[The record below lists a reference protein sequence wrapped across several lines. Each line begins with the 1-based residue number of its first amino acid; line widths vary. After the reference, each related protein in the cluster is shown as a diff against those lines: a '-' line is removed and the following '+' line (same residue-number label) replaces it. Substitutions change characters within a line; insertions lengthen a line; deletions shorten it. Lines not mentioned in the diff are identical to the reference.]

1 MASVRGLETVRVLRC
16 RVINQSIN
24 HELVNTNTKKQCDAR
39 GIRTP
44 NLEVWNLTRYR
55 CAMAS
60 CGCGDSHKARLAFSV
75 CRGTGNNSNAK
86 NNNGEKKKEKTKKND
101 TPGGTRTRNPQIR
114 SLMRY
119 PLRHWGTWE
128 F

>member
-24 HELVNTNTKKQCDAR
+24 HELVNANTKKQCDAR

-60 CGCGDSHKARLAFSV
+60 CTHMRGLAQGAARRSWSAGEQLS
-75 CRGTGNNSNAK
+75 NSNAK
-86 NNNGEKKKEKTKKND
+86 NNNGEKRKKKKMIPQAGLEPA
-101 TPGGTRTRNPQIR
+101 TPR
-114 SLMRY
+114 L
-119 PLRHWGTWE
+119 E
-128 F
+128 V